1 MAGLQLHP
9 TALFDSLHAS
19 FSRLLLPLRRRRR
32 RCRFSSSVTF
42 PSRNAYP
49 NRDPCDKTLPSLK
62 SNHQSAPWIKNWT
75 EPRFGSNPKRPR
87 AALDYRQGVS
97 SDDDEYGTSRST
109 GSSAMAKIVEK
120 LRKFGYIDDSE
131 EVKERPLPEKGSVE
145 DIFYAEDGILPDSRG
160 GLSFDVNEKARFP
173 WEKPPEEEEE
183 KQVSARKTR
192 SRTSLAELTLPE
204 GELRRLRHLAI
215 RTKSK
220 TKIGGAG
227 VTKEIVDLIHE
238 SGRQRR

>member
-1 MAGLQLHP
+1 
-9 TALFDSLHAS
+9 
-19 FSRLLLPLRRRRR
+19 
-32 RCRFSSSVTF
+32 
-42 PSRNAYP
+42 
-49 NRDPCDKTLPSLK
+49 
-62 SNHQSAPWIKNWT
+62 
-75 EPRFGSNPKRPR
+75 
-87 AALDYRQGVS
+87 
-97 SDDDEYGTSRST
+97 
-109 GSSAMAKIVEK
+109 MAKIVEK

-160 GLSFDVNEKARFP
+160 GLSWDVNEKARFP
-173 WEKPPEEEEE
+173 WEKPREEEE
-183 KQVSARKTR
+183 KQASARKTR
-192 SRTSLAELTLPE
+192 SKTSLAELTLPE

-238 SGRQRR
+238 KWKTEEVVRLKCEGPPALNMKRMHEILEVRWLMICPSLKEIVAQYQADTPLLQNGTVNILQSFLLYHSSFI